1 MKIASLFAGY
11 GGLDMAVEQVFPNAR
26 PAWFCEWDDAPSKI
40 LTHHWPDVPNHRDVT
55 QVDWA
60 QVEPVDILAGG
71 FPCQDVSHA
80 GRRQGLIRDGEGKTR
95 SGLWGEMLKAIDTLR
110 PPLVVAE
117 NVRGLLSATA
127 DSDVE
132 PCPFCMGD
140 GGASPMRAL
149 GAVLADLGDIGFDA
163 AWCGLRA
170 ADVGAAH
177 GRFRVFILAW
187 PAADTEGDSRRI
199 RDRDPVLAGRGADGR
214 EQAAGGGYAAPLTL
228 LPTPRAT
235 DGTKGGPNQRGSS
248 GDLMLPSA
256 VHLLPT
262 PQARDYKDHQ
272 VQVAGH
278 RPEDKD
284 SINRAIAHL
293 LADEHEE
300 PVNGNADSANPGQE
314 LRDVRHSNAAQ
325 AVREEAGGPGGVHAS
340 EVLLAEMREHPQGSG
355 QGHSSLA
362 GEATQEGSL
371 HGMWD
376 ARESARSPRRSQPG
390 EQRSFKPGDAMRVVP
405 PAVALAGGPRC
416 PHGCGAA
423 CGGHSTVAWGEYEAA
438 IRRWEV
444 RIGRPAPAPTES
456 GRNGTH
462 RLSPIFVEF
471 LMGLPAGH
479 VTDPNIG
486 LTRNQQLKALGNG
499 VVPAQGAAAL
509 RHLLDIRNSYLT
521 TSWKVAA

>member
-1 MKIASLFAGY
+1 MRIGSLFSGM
-11 GGLDMAVEQVFPNAR
+11 GGLDMAVEQVFPSAR
-26 PAWFCEWDDAPSKI
+26 PAWFCEWDDAPSRI
-40 LTHHWPDVPNHRDVT
+40 LAHHWPDVPNYRDVSS
-55 QVDWA
+55 VDWDS
-60 QVEPVDILAGG
+60 VKPVDIITGG

-80 GRRQGLIRDGEGKTR
+80 GRRDGLIRDGEGRTR
-95 SGLWGEMLKAIDTLR
+95 SGLWGQMLRAIDTIR

-132 PCPFCMGD
+132 PCPWCMGD

-149 GAVLADLGDIGFDA
+149 GAVLADLADIGYDA

-187 PAADTEGDSRRI
+187 PAADAEGDAGRLG
-199 RDRDPVLAGRGADGR
+199 DRDPVLAGRGEDGR

-262 PQARDYKDHQ
+262 PQARDWKDHQ

-278 RPEDKD
+278 RPDDKD

-293 LADEHEE
+293 LPTPVADNSRGLVSDSTEFQSLPNE
-300 PVNGNADSANPGQE
+300 VAYRWGDYAD
-314 LRDVRHSNAAQ
+314 
-325 AVREEAGGPGGVHAS
+325 
-340 EVLLAEMREHPQGSG
+340 
-355 QGHSSLA
+355 
-362 GEATQEGSL
+362 
-371 HGMWD
+371 
-376 ARESARSPRRSQPG
+376 
-390 EQRSFKPGDAMRVVP
+390 
-405 PAVALAGGPRC
+405 
-416 PHGCGAA
+416 
-423 CGGHSTVAWGEYEAA
+423 A
-438 IRRWEV
+438 IARWERV
-444 RIGRPAPAPTES
+444 LGRDAPAPTEP
-456 GRNGTH
+456 GPKGNP
-462 RLSPIFVEF
+462 RLSPLFVEF

-479 VTDPNIG
+479 VTNPVIG

-499 VVPAQGAAAL
+499 VVPQQGAAAL
-509 RHLLDIRNSYLT
+509 EWLLSVEAVT
-521 TSWKVAA
+521 A